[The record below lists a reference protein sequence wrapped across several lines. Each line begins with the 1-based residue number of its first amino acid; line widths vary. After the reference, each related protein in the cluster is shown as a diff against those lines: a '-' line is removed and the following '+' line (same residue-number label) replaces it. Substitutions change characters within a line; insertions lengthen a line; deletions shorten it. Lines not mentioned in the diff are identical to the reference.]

1 MGTKWPFLQSAKP
14 KAPPNSCAP
23 SSLPEPTFGPET
35 IGPLRVTDMETLFTA
50 SADLG
55 SSLEWDALYPNIL
68 KTALRLVNATS
79 GSVMLLEESTNRLVI
94 AVGENL
100 PNIIVNQTQVQL
112 GEGVV
117 GWVALH
123 RQPLL
128 LIGPLDSKQYP
139 KAFPKPDQIASSL
152 CVPILSNH
160 NAKNSELLGILNLG
174 RAIGLPPLAPNDL
187 RLISAFCIHAT
198 MVIENARAYNAIRR
212 RVMQS
217 QHLIEVSREIAKS
230 LQVDDVLKS
239 IMERAVELLSAE
251 SGSLFLVD
259 EQTGELEFQVV
270 VGPASEKLLHTRL
283 PPGVGIVG
291 LTAHEGKPYIVNNA
305 QTDPRHYAQVDSDT
319 TLTTRSLLSVPL
331 MDKERVIGVIE
342 VLNKTDNTLFDEA
355 DCDILTAFAVQGAI
369 LLSNA
374 KLYSE
379 LRRSFA
385 ETVRIIANAV
395 EARDPYT
402 AGHTNRVTQIAMAI
416 ASELNWSRERLEVLE
431 IGAYLHDIG
440 KIGVSDAILRKPDNL
455 TLEEYNEMKK
465 HPVLGAQM
473 LRGISALKPMLP
485 YILYHQERYDGKGYP
500 FGLKTDEIPIEGRLL
515 AVADTFD
522 AMTSNR
528 PYRRG
533 LSQAQVIEE
542 IVSRRGTQFDPD
554 IVDAL
559 LAACTKGIIRSI
571 VE

>member
-1 MGTKWPFLQSAKP
+1 MRTPDLE
-14 KAPPNSCAP
+14 
-23 SSLPEPTFGPET
+23 SLFA
-35 IGPLRVTDMETLFTA
+35 A

-55 SSLEWDALYPNIL
+55 SSPDWETLYPKIL
-68 KTALRLVNATS
+68 KMALALVNATS
-79 GSVMLLEESTNRLVI
+79 GSVMLVEESSQRLAI
-94 AVGENL
+94 AASENL
-100 PNIIVNQTQVQL
+100 PPAVVNETQTRI
-112 GEGVV
+112 GEGVA

-128 LIGPLDSKQYP
+128 LIGPIDSKQYP
-139 KAFPKPDQIASSL
+139 KSFPKPDQIASSL
-152 CVPILSNH
+152 CVPILDHSNP
-160 NAKNSELLGILNLG
+160 NVPELLGIINLA
-174 RAIGLPPLAPNDL
+174 RSIGMPPLTANDL
-187 RLISAFCIHAT
+187 RLITAFATHAAIA
-198 MVIENARAYNAIRR
+198 IENARAYNQIRR
-212 RVMQS
+212 RATQS
-217 QHLIEVSREIAKS
+217 QHLIEVSRDIAKS
-230 LQVDDVLKS
+230 LDVDDVLTS

-270 VGPASEKLLHTRL
+270 VGPASQKLLHTRL
-283 PPGVGIVG
+283 PAGVGIVG
-291 LTAHEGKPYIVNNA
+291 LTAQEGKPYIVNNA
-305 QTDPRHYAQVDSDT
+305 QTDPRHYNQVDNDT
-319 TLTTRSLLSVPL
+319 TLVTHSLLSVPL
-331 MDKERVIGVIE
+331 IDKERVIGVIE
-342 VLNKTDNTLFDEA
+342 VLNKKDGTLFDGA
-355 DCDILTAFAVQGAI
+355 DCDILTAFAIQSAI
-369 LLSNA
+369 VLNNA

-402 AGHTNRVTQIAMAI
+402 AGHTNRVTQIALAI
-416 ASELNWSRERLEVLE
+416 ASELNWTREQMEILE

-440 KIGVSDAILRKPDNL
+440 KIGVSDAILRKPDHL

-485 YILYHQERYDGKGYP
+485 YVLYHQERYDGKGYP
-500 FGLKTDEIPIEGRLL
+500 FGLKSDEIPIEGRLL

-528 PYRRG
+528 PYRAG
-533 LSQAQVIEE
+533 LSQAQAIEE

-554 IVDAL
+554 IVDSL
-559 LAACTKGIIRSI
+559 LSACSKGIIQPI
-571 VE
+571 IE